1 MIGRLTARLGSELL
15 RSMSLPS
22 EKTDEKLP
30 SLMPTPASRERRRP
44 RSFRLS
50 MALRRRSSWFSD
62 RRSPTRK
69 GQTSNSCQPR
79 RAGCDDLRQVMSA
92 ELILEVEGG
101 ESYVRFALPAPLQ
114 SRPHRGSSGGQIR
127 TSNRSGN
134 ARGDPC
140 ENATRRVAMSA
151 SGCAES
157 PGWSEE
163 RRRSRPSAARGRTAR
178 AARAVAKKALLS
190 V

>member
-1 MIGRLTARLGSELL
+1 MPAMIGRLTARLGSELL

-69 GQTSNSCQPR
+69 GQNRQTHANL
-79 RAGCDDLRQVMSA
+79 AGL
-92 ELILEVEGG
+92 
-101 ESYVRFALPAPLQ
+101 
-114 SRPHRGSSGGQIR
+114 
-127 TSNRSGN
+127 
-134 ARGDPC
+134 
-140 ENATRRVAMSA
+140 VAMIF
-151 SGCAES
+151 G
-157 PGWSEE
+157 
-163 RRRSRPSAARGRTAR
+163 
-178 AARAVAKKALLS
+178 KL
-190 V
+190 